1 MRQVS
6 NVCVHT
12 KRETAMHSAMYSR
25 YVLLKVVK
33 GGREKRFRLGSSSS
47 SKCERLNAGFWLLTR
62 LNSLIILCTL
72 VRASDCFSS
81 RDFWI
86 CV

>member
-12 KRETAMHSAMYSR
+12 KRETAMHSAMYSQ

-33 GGREKRFRLGSSSS
+33 GGREKRFRLGSSS